1 MGKSGCER
9 GRFARSRWMVD
20 AGEKNGEA
28 TFPQRA
34 LAPPF
39 RADAGKTRV
48 DFSDRTTRNG
58 V

>member
-1 MGKSGCER
+1 
-9 GRFARSRWMVD
+9 MVD